1 MALGKSRTL
10 QKKLSFFGVCL
21 VLIVHTFFTA
31 PNPPLLALQLSQCSS
46 HSRAISWIHVPFA

>member
-31 PNPPLLALQLSQCSS
+31 SNPPLLALQSSQYSS
-46 HSRAISWIHVPFA
+46 HLREISWFHVPFA